1 MRNLN
6 PSPSGRRRHFGGLA
20 RLVLLA
26 LVVPL
31 LTGTLVAPVR
41 AGDPLQDAYAK
52 QKALQAKI
60 DAQRKQIT
68 RLRELQKDL
77 SADMA
82 VTSKTLA
89 AVNADLAGAKKH
101 VAKTT
106 TLVNEARANY
116 LDLAAQVKTWDAT
129 VAQLDDEVAQQER
142 LLSVRKALLAT
153 RIRAAYQ
160 TGRVSLLETLLSAQ
174 SFTDVVSDVS
184 SYVDFAA
191 QDRALAEQIDR
202 DRSLLEVS
210 RRMSAEAR
218 ETARELRQEARAQ
231 KLALNDRL
239 TELRKARDDIK
250 KLEKATANQ
259 LAIQR
264 NAFVKRNYTAAQLK
278 RAMAREI
285 SAQNALKRRIRDLIA
300 SQQLGGNIPSQ
311 YNGSLGWPM
320 GGVVTQEY
328 GCTGFDWEPPAGNCG
343 HFHNGI
349 DIAAPMGTPI
359 RAAGDGIVVFAGP
372 NPYDPYPKAWIVI
385 VAHSTNL
392 QTWYAHLETNIPVRA
407 GQRVGAGQVV
417 GYVGMTGRTSGPHL
431 HWAVVLNDSFANPR
445 LFL

>member
-1 MRNLN
+1 MRKLN
-6 PSPSGRRRHFGGLA
+6 HMPHGHRGRFGGLA
-20 RLVLLA
+20 KLATLA
-26 LVVPL
+26 LLVPL
-31 LTGTLVAPVR
+31 LTGMIAAPVS

-60 DAQRKQIT
+60 DAQKKQIA
-68 RLRELQKDL
+68 RLRDLQKEL

-82 VTSKTLA
+82 VTSKALA
-89 AVNADLAGAKKH
+89 EVNADLKVAKKH
-101 VAKTT
+101 VAQTT

-116 LDLAAQVKTWDAT
+116 LDLAAQVEQWDAT
-129 VAQLDDEVAQQER
+129 VAQLDEEVAKQER
-142 LLSVRKALLAT
+142 LLSVRKELLAT

-160 TGRVSLLETLLSAQ
+160 TGRISLLETLLSAQ

-191 QDRALAEQIDR
+191 QDRALAGQIDR
-202 DRSLLEVS
+202 DRQLLEVS
-210 RRMSAEAR
+210 RRMSQSAR

-231 KLALNDRL
+231 KLALDDRL
-239 TELRKARDDIK
+239 ADLRKARDELK
-250 KLEKATANQ
+250 KLEKATAKQ

-264 NAFVKRNYTAAQLK
+264 DTFDQRNYTAAQLK
-278 RAMAREI
+278 RLMAKEV
-285 SAQNALKRRIRDLIA
+285 SAQNALKRRIRELISA
-300 SQQLGGNIPSQ
+300 QQLGGNIPSQ

-328 GCTGFDWEPPAGNCG
+328 GCTGVGWEPAAGNCA
-343 HFHNGI
+343 HWHNGI

-359 RAAGDGIVVFAGP
+359 RAAGNGIVAFAGP
-372 NPYDPYPKAWIVI
+372 NPYDPVPKAWIVI
-385 VAHSTNL
+385 IAHSTGL
-392 QTWYAHLETNIPVRA
+392 QTWYAHLDTNIPVSA
-407 GQRVGAGQVV
+407 GQAVSAGQVV

-431 HWAVVLNDSFANPR
+431 HWSVVLNDTFVNPR

>member
-1 MRNLN
+1 MRNLIHT
-6 PSPSGRRRHFGGLA
+6 PSGRRDRLGGLA
-20 RLVLLA
+20 RLALLVLL
-26 LVVPL
+26 VPL
-31 LTGTLVAPVR
+31 LTGTLVAPVS
-41 AGDPLQDAYAK
+41 AGDPLQDALAK

-60 DAQRKQIT
+60 DVQKKQIA
-68 RLRELQKDL
+68 RLRELQGEL

-82 VTSKTLA
+82 VTTKALA
-89 AVNADLAGAKKH
+89 AVNADLVVAKKH

-106 TLVNEARANY
+106 TLVNEAGANY
-116 LDLAAQVKTWDAT
+116 LDLAAQVTTWDAT
-129 VAQLDDEVAQQER
+129 VAQLDEEVAQQER

-153 RIRAAYQ
+153 RIRAAYE

-191 QDRALAEQIDR
+191 QDRALADQIDR
-202 DRSLLEVS
+202 DRQLLEVS
-210 RRMSAEAR
+210 RRMSVGAR
-218 ETARELRQEARAQ
+218 ETARELRVEARAQ

-239 TELRKARDDIK
+239 AELRAARDEIK
-250 KLEKATANQ
+250 KLEDATAHQ

-264 NAFVKRNYTAAQLK
+264 TAFLKRNYTAAQLK
-278 RAMAREI
+278 QAMAREV
-285 SAQNALKRRIRDLIA
+285 SAQNALKRKIRDLIA
-300 SQQLGGNIPSQ
+300 AQQLGGNIPSQ
-311 YNGSLGWPM
+311 YNGSLIWPM

-328 GCTGFDWEPPAGNCG
+328 GCTGFDWEPSAGNCA

-385 VAHSTNL
+385 IAHSTTF
-392 QTWYAHLETNIPVRA
+392 QTWYAHLETNILVRA
-407 GQRVGAGQVV
+407 GQQVGAGQVV

-431 HWAVVLNDSFANPR
+431 HWGIVLNDSFVNPR